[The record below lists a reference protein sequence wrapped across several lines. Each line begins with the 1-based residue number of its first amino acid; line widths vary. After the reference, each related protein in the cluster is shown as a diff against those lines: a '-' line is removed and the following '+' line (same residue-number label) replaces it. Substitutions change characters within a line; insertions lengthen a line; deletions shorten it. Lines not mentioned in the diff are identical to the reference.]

1 MFARRGKKRRAGNEP
16 FTYVHEGTTFR
27 GDLQASG
34 RVRVHGTVL
43 GSIAV
48 AGVLEVAPEGV
59 VRGERIEAEQI
70 RILGVVEA
78 PIVASG
84 KVEIWSGG
92 RLMGDVEAA
101 SLDIEEG
108 ASFTGRSVMRPH
120 APAQLTDGSEREDDP
135 EPAVQEAQPAA
146 ASASGPDTDEGD
158 REERA
163 AMPAA
168 TRPAE
173 QGA

>member
-27 GDLQASG
+27 GDLQATG
-34 RVRVHGTVL
+34 RVRVHGEVL
-43 GSIAV
+43 GSVTV

-59 VRGERIEAEQI
+59 VRGERVEAEQV

-78 PIVASG
+78 PVIANG

-120 APAQLTDGSEREDDP
+120 SPARLTDGSEREEGP
-135 EPAVQEAQPAA
+135 QAAVDSERTGEATGSREDSSDADLEEVAA
-146 ASASGPDTDEGD
+146 KTTASG
-158 REERA
+158 
-163 AMPAA
+163 
-168 TRPAE
+168 PAE